1 MADATRADATRADA
15 TPADA
20 TLDRPAGRPTLTRDS
35 TAGTRRTV
43 GFVLLHV
50 VMIIGALLMF
60 FPFLW
65 TIITSI
71 SPGAGLTL
79 APALFPD
86 NPSLAAYLQLFTERP
101 FGQVM
106 LNSLLLAVITTLV
119 QLFTSATAGYAFSRL
134 PFRGQGVVFAIYLAT
149 MMIPLQVLIVPLF
162 SELKAFGLLNTY
174 LGALLP
180 TFATAF
186 GIFLLRQAINQVP
199 RELDEAA
206 TIDGAGHF
214 RIFWTIILPNIR
226 PALATLVVFA
236 FMGSWNSFLWPLV
249 VLRSPELQ
257 TLPVALAGLVGQYT
271 TQWDVVMAGSVVS
284 VLPMLA
290 LYIFAQKYIIQGVAS
305 SGIK

>member
-1 MADATRADATRADA
+1 MADAAVRMGGRRVGGSRM
-15 TPADA
+15 TP
-20 TLDRPAGRPTLTRDS
+20 LQLTW
-35 TAGTRRTV
+35 AV
-43 GFVLLHV
+43 VLHLIV
-50 VMIIGALLMF
+50 IVGALLMF

-71 SPGAGLTL
+71 TPGAGLSVT
-79 APALFPD
+79 PALIPE
-86 NPSLAAYLQLFTERP
+86 NPTLDAYRQLFAERP
-101 FGQVM
+101 FARVI
-106 LNSLLLAVITTLV
+106 LNSLLLAAITTVV
-119 QLFTSATAGYAFSRL
+119 QLFTSSTAGYAFSRL
-134 PFRGQGVVFAIYLAT
+134 PFRGQTAVFAVYLAT

-162 SELKAFGLLNTY
+162 VELKTFGLLNTY

-180 TFATAF
+180 TFASAF

-214 RIFWTIILPNIR
+214 RIFFSIVLPNIR

-249 VLRSPELQ
+249 VLRAPELQ
-257 TLPVALAGLVGQYT
+257 TLPIALAGLQGQYVSE
-271 TQWDVVMAGSVVS
+271 WDVIMAGSVVS
-284 VLPMLA
+284 VIPMLA
-290 LYIFAQKYIIQGVAS
+290 IYIFAQKYVIQGVAS

>member
-1 MADATRADATRADA
+1 MANATIARPG
-15 TPADA
+15 TP
-20 TLDRPAGRPTLTRDS
+20 TRDTPVEAPPRAERPPERAS
-35 TAGTRRTV
+35 TLGV
-43 GFVLLHV
+43 VLLNA
-50 VMIIGALLMF
+50 VMVIGALIMF

-65 TIITSI
+65 TLVTSI
-71 SPGAGLTL
+71 SPGSGLSV
-79 APALFPD
+79 APDLIPE
-86 NPSLAAYLQLFTERP
+86 NPSFAAYRQLFTERP
-101 FGQVM
+101 FAQVI
-106 LNSLLLAVITTLV
+106 LNSLLLAIVTTIA
-119 QLFTSATAGYAFSRL
+119 QLLTSATAGYAFSRL
-134 PFRGQGVVFAIYLAT
+134 PFRGRGVVFAIYLAT

-199 RELDEAA
+199 REIDEAA

-226 PALATLVVFA
+226 PAIATLVVFA

-257 TLPVALAGLVGQYT
+257 TLPIALAGLQGQYT
-271 TQWDVVMAGSVVS
+271 TQWDIVMAGSVVS
-284 VLPMLA
+284 ILPMLA
-290 LYIFAQKYIIQGVAS
+290 LYIFAQKYVIQGVAN